1 MDEDVVA
8 MSMGER
14 GTGFQLL
21 FVSHPNFRVR
31 TVFGCNREFEVCNML
46 ICLVSGMSVLIA
58 NVEDL
63 LFGCWTVTLRDLV

>member
-14 GTGFQLL
+14 GTGFELL

-31 TVFGCNREFEVCNML
+31 TVFGCNREFEVCSML
-46 ICLVSGMSVLIA
+46 ICLV
-58 NVEDL
+58 
-63 LFGCWTVTLRDLV
+63 CQC